1 MIPRGLRLAATLS
14 ACLLHFFC
22 GSEISNPE
30 QIIGSYST
38 SCAFSDVDSY
48 TLSPSFGFYKGSKD
62 MSLIES
68 ITFSREPPEEYDECW
83 NADISNSG
91 GIRGYLTD
99 DSVVIAGDHIYA
111 NERCSYMFAAH
122 NSYGDP
128 LWSNLSSIDGLELL
142 NTSHAE
148 NMKMMFAFC
157 QLTELRGVE
166 DWDVSNVKNFAGVFQ
181 GHDNSGD
188 VPLEHVDVSRWDTH
202 SAENMSH
209 MFYGCAQ
216 MKHIPIERWD
226 VSNVKIFSHMFADC
240 YSLKEIDFSN
250 WETSSVESFDAF
262 LNDCRSLIEI
272 DVGGLDTATCR
283 QFSQMFEACTSLR
296 RIVGTDK
303 WDVSNASHYA
313 FSETFHCCYSL
324 ESLDIGGWVCS
335 PDNTARM
342 FKDCRKL
349 NSVDLSGFDMSS
361 NYSDQEMFLNC
372 YQLNEVAG
380 HNPGD

>member
-1 MIPRGLRLAATLS
+1 MGISVKKLIIVLS
-14 ACLLHFFC
+14 ACFLSLFSPF
-22 GSEISNPE
+22 GSCNTE
-30 QIIGSYST
+30 QIIEPHS
-38 SCAFSDVDSY
+38 ASDDLSDTDSY
-48 TLSPSFGFYKGSKD
+48 MLYPSFGFYKGSKD

-68 ITFSREPPEEYDECW
+68 ITFSQETPKEYDECW

-91 GIRGYLTD
+91 AIKGYLTAN
-99 DSVVIAGDHIYA
+99 SVVVVGDRIYA

-142 NTSHAE
+142 DTSHAE
-148 NMKMMFAFC
+148 NMKMMFAFS
-157 QLTELRGVE
+157 QLTELRGIE
-166 DWDVSNVKNFAGVFQ
+166 DWDVSNVKNFAGMFQ

-188 VPLEHVDVSRWDTH
+188 VHFEYVNVSKWDTA

-216 MKHIPIERWD
+216 MERIPIESWN
-226 VSNVKIFSHMFADC
+226 VSNVKTFSHMFADC

-303 WDVSNASHYA
+303 WDVYNASHYA

-349 NSVDLSGFDMSS
+349 NSIDLSGFDMSS
-361 NYSDQEMFLNC
+361 NCSDQEMFLNC
-372 YQLNEVAG
+372 YQLNEISG